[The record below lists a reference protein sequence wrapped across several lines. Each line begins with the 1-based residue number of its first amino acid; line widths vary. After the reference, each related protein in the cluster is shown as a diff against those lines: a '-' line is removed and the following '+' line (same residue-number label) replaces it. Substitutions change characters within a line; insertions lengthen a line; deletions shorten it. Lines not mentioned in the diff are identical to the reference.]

1 MVGEGEEQQGQE
13 PTTEHFSQSLLS
25 QFDHFGLIE
34 AAVRRKRSVEEQE
47 EQEEQEQLEQVE
59 EEEEVIGPRL
69 KRSVDGTTQRE
80 ITCESLFGGS
90 ALYWKYD
97 FEVPSSCWS
106 K

>member
-1 MVGEGEEQQGQE
+1 MAGEGQEQQGQS
-13 PTTEHFSQSLLS
+13 PTTEHFSRSLLS

-47 EQEEQEQLEQVE
+47 QLEQVE
-59 EEEEVIGPRL
+59 EEEEEEEDVVGPRL

>member
-1 MVGEGEEQQGQE
+1 MVGEGEEQQDQA

-47 EQEEQEQLEQVE
+47 EQEQLEQVE
-59 EEEEVIGPRL
+59 EEEEEDVVGPRL